1 MEVVNTGFMISAQIR
16 EKIEVL
22 IEDEVKRESGI
33 TKQAMSLQDGDGNT
47 MIADTGKYQNFLDT
61 SFLLAKETSVIP
73 LDLRLTISKTE
84 TIQDAKK
91 KLDRYNG
98 KYNALVFVDDENRP
112 MGIVKHNI
120 LQKHEV
126 NGHTTLEGIDFIPDV
141 FGYYTTS
148 GDNIKE
154 VMQHNGINILP
165 IIDSK
170 TGILI
175 GILTDTAIAKR
186 ELQYYSTT
194 SLTELSLDY
203 LKMST

>member
-1 MEVVNTGFMISAQIR
+1 MISAQIR
-16 EKIEVL
+16 EKIEIL
-22 IEDEVKRESGI
+22 IEDEVRREIGN

-84 TIQDAKK
+84 TVQDAKK

-112 MGIVKHNI
+112 LGIVKRDI
-120 LQKHEV
+120 LQKHE
-126 NGHTTLEGIDFIPDV
+126 NDGHATLEGINYIPDV
-141 FGYYTTS
+141 FGHYTTS
-148 GDNIKE
+148 SDNIKE

-175 GILTDTAIAKR
+175 GILTDTAIAR
-186 ELQYYSTT
+186 RDLQYYSTT